1 MTDNTSDLRP
11 AQKPGASGDATPAS
25 PDVPGGASSTSPNLS
40 GGAKA
45 AQSSAG
51 KPYGQPGAASA
62 SSPSTGTP
70 SSTASYGQSGYTKP
84 SRGRGFGGT
93 LVAALIIVVLLAA
106 ALGGALWAQR
116 RQFLAAGQE
125 VAARLD
131 QMNRELSQARQ
142 DGRQALVLAQAQT
155 NQVADLE
162 TRIREVQ
169 TQNSALQ
176 QAWQTFSS
184 GANDEILI
192 NDVDR
197 MVTLASQQLR
207 LAGDVNNA
215 IVALETAQSRL
226 AQADRPRLAGLQQ
239 SINGDLD
246 RLRAVTT
253 VDIPAQSARIERLI
267 ALVAR
272 APMVVPDAVAPN
284 PQPND
289 ASAETAEQA
298 PATAE
303 APAAALPPDAP
314 WWQRWRAEIE
324 SWPSRAGQT
333 VAGELGDL
341 IRVQRVDEPAALL
354 LSPEQASV
362 VRSTLRQRLM
372 TVQLAMLMRQQ
383 PVWKTEL
390 DNVQDTL
397 AHYFDTRSPDTAA
410 ARALARDLSQ
420 VEIAVR
426 VPDVSDSLS
435 TIAALRAAD
444 SQADGQ
450 D

>member
-1 MTDNTSDLRP
+1 MTDNTSDIRP
-11 AQKPGASGDATPAS
+11 ATPSGASGGAAPAASSSSVPPSRPETPAKPPKS
-25 PDVPGGASSTSPNLS
+25 PRPRSVSSTLI
-40 GGAKA
+40 
-45 AQSSAG
+45 
-51 KPYGQPGAASA
+51 
-62 SSPSTGTP
+62 
-70 SSTASYGQSGYTKP
+70 TA
-84 SRGRGFGGT
+84 
-93 LVAALIIVVLLAA
+93 LVIVVLLAVG
-106 ALGGALWAQR
+106 LGAALWAQR
-116 RQFLAAGQE
+116 RQAMKTGQE

-131 QMNRELSQARQ
+131 QMNRELALARQ
-142 DGRQALVLAQAQT
+142 DGRQALALAQAQT

-162 TRIREVQ
+162 GRIRDVQ

-184 GANDEILI
+184 GASDEILI

-197 MVTLASQQLR
+197 MITLASQQLR
-207 LAGDVNNA
+207 LAGNVNNA

-267 ALVAR
+267 AMVSR
-272 APMVVPDAVAPN
+272 APMLVPDNAAPN
-284 PQPND
+284 PQPD
-289 ASAETAEQA
+289 DYKADA
-298 PATAE
+298 PAPTAA
-303 APAAALPPDAP
+303 APASELPADAP
-314 WWQRWRAEIE
+314 WWQRWRVEVE
-324 SWPSRAGQT
+324 SWPSRAGQA
-333 VAGELGDL
+333 VAHELGDL

-354 LSPEQASV
+354 LSPDQAAT

-397 AHYFDTRSPDTAA
+397 ARYFDTRSPDTAA
-410 ARALARDLSQ
+410 ARALARDLAQ
-420 VEIAVR
+420 VEIAVK

-435 TIAALRAAD
+435 TIAALRAAGN
-444 SQADGQ
+444 QADGQ

>member
-1 MTDNTSDLRP
+1 MTDNTSDIRP
-11 AQKPGASGDATPAS
+11 TTPSDASGGATPAAS
-25 PDVPGGASSTSPNLS
+25 PSSVPPSRPGTPAKPAKPPRPRSVSSTLI
-40 GGAKA
+40 
-45 AQSSAG
+45 
-51 KPYGQPGAASA
+51 
-62 SSPSTGTP
+62 
-70 SSTASYGQSGYTKP
+70 TA
-84 SRGRGFGGT
+84 F
-93 LVAALIIVVLLAA
+93 VIVVLLAIG
-106 ALGGALWAQR
+106 LGGALWAQR
-116 RQFLAAGQE
+116 RQAMKTGQE

-131 QMNRELSQARQ
+131 QMNRELALARQ
-142 DGRQALVLAQAQT
+142 DGRQALALAQAQT

-162 TRIREVQ
+162 GRIRDVQ

-184 GANDEILI
+184 GANDEILV
-192 NDVDR
+192 NDVER

-207 LAGDVNNA
+207 LAGNVNNA

-267 ALVAR
+267 ALVSR
-272 APMVVPDAVAPN
+272 APMLVPDDAAPN
-284 PQPND
+284 PQPDDYKTD
-289 ASAETAEQA
+289 AT
-298 PATAE
+298 PAQ
-303 APAAALPPDAP
+303 PAAAPVAELPADAP
-314 WWQRWRAEIE
+314 WWQRWRVEVE
-324 SWPSRAGQT
+324 SWPSRAGQA
-333 VAGELGDL
+333 VAHELGDL

-354 LSPEQASV
+354 LSPEQAAT

-383 PVWKTEL
+383 PIWKTEL

-397 AHYFDTRSPDTAA
+397 ARYFDTRSPDTAA

-420 VEIAVR
+420 VEIAVK

-435 TIAALRAAD
+435 TLAALRAAGN
-444 SQADGQ
+444 QADGQ